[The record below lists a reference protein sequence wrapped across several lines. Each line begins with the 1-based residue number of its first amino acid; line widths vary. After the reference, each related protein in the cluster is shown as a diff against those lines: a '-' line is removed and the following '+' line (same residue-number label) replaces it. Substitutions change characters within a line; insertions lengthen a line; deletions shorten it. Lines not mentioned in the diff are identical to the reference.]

1 MCFQSGWIDW
11 VEPVGSHCAARRSG
25 LCRRESGAGNSC
37 PILPAHFRRL
47 PGILTRNGCSDPVLD
62 WNQTRTCG
70 SDETDRAGDYHGRPA
85 IVAVGRTAH
94 ASAGS
99 GVEAGFLS
107 QPLLFSASDLPR
119 ILTKNPGLTLRLLV
133 PGEGAGVYQVGPD

>member
-1 MCFQSGWIDW
+1 MCFQNGWIDW
-11 VEPVGSHCAARRSG
+11 AEPVDFHCAARRSG
-25 LCRRESGAGNSC
+25 LCRRESAAVNSC
-37 PILPAHFRRL
+37 PILPAHFLRL
-47 PGILTRNGCSDPVLD
+47 PGILTRKGCSDLVLD
-62 WNQTRTCG
+62 WNQTRLCD

-99 GVEAGFLS
+99 DVEAGFLS
-107 QPLLFSASDLPR
+107 QPLLVSPSGLPR
-119 ILTKNPGLTLRLLV
+119 ILTKSPGLTLRQPV